1 VERRKVMLSNESKFD
16 LVMAIDNCTGIGDV
30 VANLEID
37 VNQSPLLRMAI
48 EKEADLE
55 ILLKCL
61 REECADFCFEGEDN
75 G

>member
-1 VERRKVMLSNESKFD
+1 MLSNESKFD